1 MDQEKKIRALL
12 SENEFLQLQL
22 EDLNAS
28 IKTKEEEISFLADDM
43 DTASSLQSQIAG
55 NLAEIEQLRYNM
67 SLSEQKNAGAE
78 ILNAELENELLKEI
92 REKHKEQAANKKLG
106 SVQTE
111 LEIIS
116 NELDEAVPLNKK
128 VEDLENELAEA
139 KSMNAILEDEN
150 ISLKQ
155 ELAELNELLRV
166 LKKKKF
172 D

>member
-1 MDQEKKIRALL
+1 MDHKKKISTLL
-12 SENEFLQLQL
+12 AENEFLQLQL

-28 IKTKEEEISFLADDM
+28 IKTKDEEISLLAGDM
-43 DTASSLQSQIAG
+43 DTAASLQSQIAG

-67 SLSEQKNAGAE
+67 SISEQKNAGTE
-78 ILNAELENELLKEI
+78 MLNEELEKDLMKEI
-92 REKHKEQAANKKLG
+92 REKQQQQAVNKKLG

-116 NELDEAVPLNKK
+116 NELDEVAPLNKR
-128 VEDLENELAEA
+128 VEDLVTQLTEA
-139 KSMNAILEDEN
+139 KSLNTILEDEN

-155 ELAELNELLRV
+155 ELAELGELMRI
-166 LKKKKF
+166 LKKNKL

>member
-1 MDQEKKIRALL
+1 MDQEKKIRSLL
-12 SENEFLQLQL
+12 SENEFLRRQL

-28 IKTKEEEISFLADDM
+28 IKAKEEEISFLADDM
-43 DTASSLQSQIAG
+43 DTASSLQSQIAC

-78 ILNAELENELLKEI
+78 MLKEALENDLVKEI

-116 NELDEAVPLNKK
+116 NELDEAMPLNKK
-128 VEDLENELAEA
+128 VEDLENELAAA
-139 KSMNAILEDEN
+139 KSMNNILEDEN

-155 ELAELNELLRV
+155 ELAELDELLRV

>member
-1 MDQEKKIRALL
+1 MDQEKKIRTLL

-22 EDLNAS
+22 EDLNAT
-28 IKTKEEEISFLADDM
+28 IKNKEEEISLLADDM
-43 DTASSLQSQIAG
+43 DTAASLQSQIDG

-67 SLSEQKNAGAE
+67 NLSEQKNAGTE
-78 ILNAELENELLKEI
+78 MLNEELENDLLKEI

-116 NELDEAVPLNKK
+116 NELDEAVPLNKR

-155 ELAELNELLRV
+155 ELAELDELLRI
-166 LKKKKF
+166 LKKQKF